1 VHEPRLVARAV
12 SCRDQ
17 TTGPQSAYA
26 TDERMTQDAPR
37 ETTLIDALIPIVSL
51 VAMLAL
57 SVHLFGSDS
66 SSGPNQI
73 VLTLGAAI
81 AAIVAIQKGH
91 QWSDVLAAIVD
102 GIGTSMGAV
111 LILLSVGG
119 LIGTWLMAG
128 VVPSLIYYGL
138 ELLNPQWFYVAACL
152 ICAIAALST
161 GSSWTV
167 AGTLGVA
174 LIGVSMGLGLSPA
187 IAAGAIISGA
197 YFGDKMSPLSD
208 TTNLAPAVAE
218 TDLFTHIKHM
228 AWTTTPSFLTALVL
242 FTIVGLGADVDA
254 ESDALET
261 LSTTLE
267 AAFNI
272 TPLALLPLVVVFFMA
287 FRKVPPLPTI
297 LFGALF
303 GGFMALV
310 LQPDVVLAFADSP
323 ELPPAL
329 AMTKGIW
336 VALADGF
343 VSTTG
348 VPEVDDLLS
357 RGGMSSML
365 VTIWLILTAMA
376 FGAVLEHT
384 GMLMRLIQSAL
395 KAAKSTGS
403 LILTVV
409 LSAIGINIVAAD
421 QYIAIVLPGKMFK
434 AEFER
439 RGLQPKNLSRV
450 IEDSGTLTSP
460 LVPWNT
466 CGAYMA
472 ATLGVATFAYLPF
485 AFFNLVNPLV
495 SIIYGFTGFT
505 IETIEEEPAIIPA

>member
-1 VHEPRLVARAV
+1 MSQPKEP
-12 SCRDQ
+12 
-17 TTGPQSAYA
+17 
-26 TDERMTQDAPR
+26 
-37 ETTLIDALIPIVSL
+37 TLIAALIPVVSL
-51 VAMLAL
+51 VLMLGL
-57 SVHLFGSDS
+57 SVYLFGSDS

-81 AAIVAIQKGH
+81 AAIVAIQIGH
-91 QWSDVLAAIVD
+91 TWPEILEAIID
-102 GIGTSMGAV
+102 GIGTAMGAV

-128 VVPSLIYYGL
+128 TVPSLIFYGL
-138 ELLNPQWFYVAACL
+138 ELLNPRLFYVAACL
-152 ICAIAALST
+152 ICAIAAIST

-174 LIGVSMGLGLSPA
+174 LIGVSLGLGLSPA
-187 IAAGAIISGA
+187 VAAGAIISGA

-218 TDLFTHIKHM
+218 TDLFTHIRHM
-228 AWTTTPSFLTALVL
+228 TWTTTPSFVIALIL
-242 FTIVGLGADVDA
+242 FTVIGLGADVQSDG
-254 ESDALET
+254 DAL
-261 LSTTLE
+261 LSLKTTLD
-267 AAFNI
+267 ASFNI
-272 TPLALLPLVVVFFMA
+272 TPLALIPLVVVFFMA
-287 FRKVPPLPTI
+287 FKKVPPLPTI

-310 LQPDVVLAFADSP
+310 LQPEVVLAFAASP
-323 ELPPAL
+323 DLTPAM
-329 AMTKGIW
+329 AMTKGVW
-336 VALADGF
+336 LALANGY

-348 VPEVDDLLS
+348 VAEVDDLLS

-376 FGAVLEHT
+376 FGAVLEHS
-384 GMLMRLIQSAL
+384 GMLLRLIQSAL

-403 LILTVV
+403 LMMTVV
-409 LSAIGINIVAAD
+409 LSCIGINIVAAD

-434 AEFER
+434 AEFQR
-439 RGLQPKNLSRV
+439 RRLEPKNLSRV

-472 ATLGVATFAYLPF
+472 ATLGVATLAYLPF
-485 AFFNLVNPLV
+485 VFFNLINPLV
-495 SIIYGFTGFT
+495 SIVYGFTGFT
-505 IETIEEEPAIIPA
+505 IKSIDEQPEPAPA

>member
-1 VHEPRLVARAV
+1 MTSSQPKEP
-12 SCRDQ
+12 
-17 TTGPQSAYA
+17 
-26 TDERMTQDAPR
+26 
-37 ETTLIDALIPIVSL
+37 TLIDALIPIVSL
-51 VAMLAL
+51 VGMLGL
-57 SVHLFGSDS
+57 SVYLFGSDS

-81 AAIVAIQKGH
+81 AAIVAIQNGH
-91 QWSDVLAAIVD
+91 RWADILEAIVD
-102 GIGTSMGAV
+102 GISTSMNAV

-128 VVPSLIYYGL
+128 TVPSLIYYGL
-138 ELLNPQWFYVAACL
+138 EILNPQWFYVAACL

-174 LIGVSMGLGLSPA
+174 LIGVSMGLGLSPE

-208 TTNLAPAVAE
+208 TTNLAPAVAQ

-228 AWTTTPSFLTALVL
+228 TWTTTPSFVIALIL
-242 FTIVGLGADVDA
+242 FTIVGLGADVSAD
-254 ESDALET
+254 SDALT
-261 LSTTLE
+261 LLSTTLQGS
-267 AAFNI
+267 FNI
-272 TPLALLPLVVVFFMA
+272 TPLALLPLLVVFTMA

-310 LQPDVVLAFADSP
+310 LQPEVVLTFSDSP
-323 ELPPAL
+323 DLNRGL
-329 AMTKGIW
+329 AMTKGVW
-336 VALADGF
+336 LALANGY

-348 VPEVDDLLS
+348 VPEVDDLLT
-357 RGGMSSML
+357 RGGMSGML

-376 FGAVLEHT
+376 YGAVLEHS

-395 KAAKSTGS
+395 KAAKTTGS
-403 LILTVV
+403 LFMTVV
-409 LSAIGINIVAAD
+409 LSCIGINIVTAD

-434 AEFER
+434 AEFQR
-439 RGLQPKNLSRV
+439 RGLKPKNLSRV

-472 ATLGVATFAYLPF
+472 ATLGVATLAYLPF
-485 AFFNLVNPLV
+485 VFFNLINPFI

-505 IETIEEEPAIIPA
+505 IERMDDVDGEPATA

>member
-1 VHEPRLVARAV
+1 MSEPK
-12 SCRDQ
+12 
-17 TTGPQSAYA
+17 
-26 TDERMTQDAPR
+26 APS
-37 ETTLIDALIPIVSL
+37 IVDALIPIGSL
-51 VAMLAL
+51 VIMLGL
-57 SVHLFGSDS
+57 SVYLFGSDS

-81 AAIVAIQKGH
+81 AAIVAIQNGH
-91 QWSDVLAAIVD
+91 QWKDLLQAIVD
-102 GIGTSMGAV
+102 GIGTAMGAV

-128 VVPSLIYYGL
+128 TVPSLIFYGL
-138 ELLNPQWFYVAACL
+138 DLLNPQLFYVAACL

-174 LIGVSMGLGLSPA
+174 LIGVALGLGLSAP

-228 AWTTTPSFLTALVL
+228 VWTTTPSFVIALVL
-242 FTIVGLGADVDA
+242 FTILGLSADVDA
-254 ESDALET
+254 SGNSLEVLQTALDD
-261 LSTTLE
+261 S
-267 AAFNI
+267 FNI
-272 TPLALLPLVVVFFMA
+272 TPLALIPLLVVFFMA
-287 FRKVPPLPTI
+287 FKKVPPLPTI
-297 LFGALF
+297 LFGALL
-303 GGFMALV
+303 GGFAAIV
-310 LQPDVVLAFADSP
+310 LQPDAVLRFAESP
-323 ELPPAL
+323 DLQPAM
-329 AMTKGIW
+329 AMTKGVW
-336 VALADGF
+336 LALANGY
-343 VSTTG
+343 VSSTG
-348 VPEVDDLLS
+348 VAEVDALLS

-376 FGAVLEHT
+376 FGAVLEHS
-384 GMLMRLIQSAL
+384 GMLMRLIQSSL

-403 LILTVV
+403 LVMTVV
-409 LSAIGINIVAAD
+409 LTCIGINIVAAD

-434 AEFER
+434 AEFKR
-439 RGLQPKNLSRV
+439 RRIEPKNLSRV

-472 ATLGVATFAYLPF
+472 ATLGVATLAYLPF
-485 AFFNLVNPLV
+485 VFFNLINPLISV
-495 SIIYGFTGFT
+495 IYGFTGFT
-505 IETIEEEPAIIPA
+505 INKIEPEGDVAPA